1 LCQLLSGFSILDN
14 PFGFLYVYIMCY
26 TSKLVVA
33 RVCSSVSLVS
43 TSVSLFFLFD
53 DVHFRF
59 CKLFFVFIILYD
71 SHKPGESV
79 KFLHQVRSQSSS
91 CTKPGVGEVP
101 APSQESVKFL
111 YRARSQWSF
120 CTKSGV
126 SEAPAPSQESVKF
139 LHQVRRVSEVPS
151 PSQES
156 QWSSCTKSGESV
168 KFLHQVRSQ
177 WSCIYVLRV
186 FILPLS
192 TIFFGI
198 FLMAWY
204 FVFPLISND
213 SIMYIQGQR
222 KYFKCNTL

>member
-1 LCQLLSGFSILDN
+1 MLFYFFCVLCQLLSGFSILDN

-79 KFLHQVRSQSSS
+79 KFLHQVRSQ
-91 CTKPGVGEVP
+91 
-101 APSQESVKFL
+101 
-111 YRARSQWSF
+111 
-120 CTKSGV
+120 
-126 SEAPAPSQESVKF
+126 
-139 LHQVRRVSEVPS
+139 
-151 PSQES
+151 
-156 QWSSCTKSGESV
+156 
-168 KFLHQVRSQ
+168 